1 MSTILKWAGNKTAIM
16 SELKKHLPAGPR
28 LVEPFAGSCAVMMET
43 DYPSYLVADINP
55 DLINLYK
62 KVAADCESFI
72 SRARVLFEIAN
83 REVAYYNIRQ
93 EFNYSTEITD
103 FMKAVYFLY
112 LNRHGYRG
120 LCRYNKSGHFNIPY
134 GNYKN
139 PYFPEKE
146 IRAFAEKAQRATF
159 ICASFDETLAM
170 LKAGDV
176 VYCDPPYDGTFSGYH
191 TDGFTEDDQYH
202 LASVL
207 EHRSATLDTLKE
219 IAAAINNDPNFSTT
233 INNALALK
241 APLSSPALTGTPTA
255 PTAAQSV
262 NNTQIATTAF
272 VKSAIAGMVG
282 SAPAALDTLNELAA
296 ALGNDPNFA
305 TTMLNA
311 LAGKQPLDNTLTNLS
326 GKDVAGLLTYL
337 GLGEGSALPVGVPVP
352 WPSATPPT
360 GWLKCNGAAF
370 SAEEYPELAKAY
382 PTNKLP
388 DLRGEFIR
396 GWDDGRGVD
405 SGRTLLTNQEHAVI
419 SHNHGIPT
427 KVGSVTNIPYGIEQ
441 VISDETIFSSAKTVG
456 VDYWSNSERVF
467 TYTTGGRNGAES
479 VSSPDAS
486 SLIKETRPRNLAFAY
501 IVRAA

>member
-16 SELKKHLPAGPR
+16 PELKKYLPAGPR

-93 EFNYSTEITD
+93 EFNCSTEITD

-146 IRAFAEKAQRATF
+146 LRTFAEKAQRATF

-207 EHRSATLDTLKE
+207 EHRSSEGHPVIVSNSDTSLIRSLYRNFTHHYIKVKRSIGVAAGEGKDLSDKPVEHIDQTNESDGSFLMRLARQYGAIASVKNGNLLFIRQGQGKSASGKPLPVITITRKDGDSHRFTLADRGAYTGVIASWLHTREPAKKE
-219 IAAAINNDPNFSTT
+219 STT
-233 INNALALK
+233 VKRKRRTKKQKKEPEAKQGDYLVGTDENVLVLNRTYANRSNAERAAKMQWERLQRGVASFSLQLAEGRADLYTEM
-241 APLSSPALTGTPTA
+241 P
-255 PTAAQSV
+255 
-262 NNTQIATTAF
+262 
-272 VKSAIAGMVG
+272 VKVSG
-282 SAPAALDTLNELAA
+282 
-296 ALGNDPNFA
+296 F
-305 TTMLNA
+305 
-311 LAGKQPLDNTLTNLS
+311 KQPIDDAEWSITTLT
-326 GKDVAGLLTYL
+326 
-337 GLGEGSALPVGVPVP
+337 
-352 WPSATPPT
+352 
-360 GWLKCNGAAF
+360 
-370 SAEEYPELAKAY
+370 
-382 PTNKLP
+382 
-388 DLRGEFIR
+388 
-396 GWDDGRGVD
+396 
-405 SGRTLLTNQEHAVI
+405 H
-419 SHNHGIPT
+419 
-427 KVGSVTNIPYGIEQ
+427 
-441 VISDETIFSSAKTVG
+441 TV
-456 VDYWSNSERVF
+456 
-467 TYTTGGRNGAES
+467 
-479 VSSPDAS
+479 SPDNGFTT
-486 SLIKETRPRNLAFAY
+486 SLELE
-501 IVRAA
+501 VRIDDFEME